1 MSGRSH
7 ISSDT
12 YSCTTRSPTHRA
24 PLLLLPAARA
34 YGRPKQTP

>member
-24 PLLLLPAARA
+24 PPLPAARA